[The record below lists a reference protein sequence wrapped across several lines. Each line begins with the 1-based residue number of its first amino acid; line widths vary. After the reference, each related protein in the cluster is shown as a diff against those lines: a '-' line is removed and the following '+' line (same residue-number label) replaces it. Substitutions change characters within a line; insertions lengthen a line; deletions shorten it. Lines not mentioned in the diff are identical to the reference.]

1 MTEFC
6 KVEKRDRI
14 LIVTINRPER
24 LNALHPAANLELAKV
39 FDEYAADDEL
49 WACLLY
55 TSPSP
60 RDGLLSRMPSSA

>member
-39 FDEYAADDEL
+39 FDE
-49 WACLLY
+49 
-55 TSPSP
+55 
-60 RDGLLSRMPSSA
+60 